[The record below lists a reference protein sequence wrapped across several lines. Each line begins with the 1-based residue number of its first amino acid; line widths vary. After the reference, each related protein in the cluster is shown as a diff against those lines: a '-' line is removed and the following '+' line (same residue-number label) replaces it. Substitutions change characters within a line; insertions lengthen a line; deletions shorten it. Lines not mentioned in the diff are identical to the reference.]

1 MNKLKNTKGITLISL
16 IITIIILVILAGA
29 SINLMIGQD
38 GSINNVKN
46 AEEKYE
52 EQQNTRQETLNEL
65 KTEFENYNKNLPQN
79 TQDNPQDIGTEV
91 SLKDEWT
98 IESINYIKTGNGEEI
113 TDLTKIATVYAIS
126 VGGGETI
133 PVPKGFY
140 YVGGNLNTGVIISD
154 NVEDKYEEGIDK
166 TTYQYATNLKGNQFV
181 WIPCSASEYK
191 KTDWG
196 KQNSKWDTTTPKSE
210 LSQIEKYG
218 GFYVAR
224 YEAGIAT
231 NMTNF
236 TTNQIHTG
244 SVSIYNLSGIPQSK
258 AGIIPWI
265 FIDWTHSKS
274 NAENMYNNQYVS
286 SGLITGTQWDV
297 ILNKLIDKAGL
308 TRSDIVTLSSW
319 GNYRDTSI
327 TYNGMLSI
335 TDYNVTNSGNWT
347 IKPFSA
353 VTTGT
358 TTSYENDNTY
368 GDLLSTGASATTEKY
383 HIFDLAGNLWEWT
396 EENSTTSSDGQYRIC
411 RGRELPLFSLSS
423 SCLLSRWSYY
433 NR

>member
-1 MNKLKNTKGITLISL
+1 MNKFKNTKGITLISL

-79 TQDNPQDIGTEV
+79 TQDNPQDVGTEV

-98 IESINYIKTGNGEEI
+98 IETINYIKTSNGEEI

-140 YVGGNLNTGVIISD
+140 YVGGN
-154 NVEDKYEEGIDK
+154 
-166 TTYQYATNLKGNQFV
+166 
-181 WIPCSASEYK
+181 
-191 KTDWG
+191 
-196 KQNSKWDTTTPKSE
+196 
-210 LSQIEKYG
+210 
-218 GFYVAR
+218 
-224 YEAGIAT
+224 
-231 NMTNF
+231 
-236 TTNQIHTG
+236 
-244 SVSIYNLSGIPQSK
+244 
-258 AGIIPWI
+258 
-265 FIDWTHSKS
+265 
-274 NAENMYNNQYVS
+274 
-286 SGLITGTQWDV
+286 LITGTQWDV

-358 TTSYENDNTY
+358 TTSYGNDNTY